1 MKAGKNTFTRTMSSS
16 LILSLLALA
25 VCGKSTASQAAGL
38 SFGAAPI
45 LAQASLGN
53 AYRPPS
59 ADQIIQ
65 MVAPV
70 ALFPD
75 KLLAQVLAA
84 GMYPEQ
90 ITAADQLLKQN
101 PSLQDAALDNV
112 ISRQAWDVS
121 VKSLTAFP
129 AVLSQLA
136 GNIRWTEALGN
147 TYANAPNDVM
157 NAVQTL
163 RLRALQSGK
172 LKSSREQRVTS
183 IPYQPPPPEYADDEA
198 YYVVEPPAQIIS
210 IDSAQPDVVYVPEY
224 NPALVY
230 GAPLPVYPS
239 YVYRPGYGSI
249 AGSIISFN
257 IGIIV
262 GSALSHHGDWGWHP
276 WGMNWGGHGPHYGHN
291 QGWRRPAVIYNNSVY
306 APRSSITIN
315 RNYDTRINTR
325 PMTPANRPDHE
336 HGTRPNY
343 GQGNAPRPGQPMT
356 RPHFSPSD
364 THPGARPPGNAGQN
378 AGQHR
383 PQRPPGN
390 GYQNTRPRSETG
402 ERLNSGGRH
411 DASPS
416 TLRSGDVQRSGVNR
430 PPEARHGAPQNS
442 QHTTRQDFRQQPHPA
457 PQMQRQQAPQ
467 HMQTER
473 RQAPSQNHSR
483 PPPQERRDNGR

>member
-1 MKAGKNTFTRTMSSS
+1 MKAGKNIFTTTMSSS
-16 LILSLLALA
+16 LICSLLALA
-25 VCGKSTASQAAGL
+25 VLGKSTESRAADLG
-38 SFGAAPI
+38 FGSAAI
-45 LAQASLGN
+45 MAQNSVGN
-53 AYRPPS
+53 TYRPPS

-112 ISRQAWDVS
+112 VSRQAWDVS

-136 GNIRWTEALGN
+136 GNIRWSAALGN

-172 LKSSREQRVTS
+172 LKSSREIRVTA
-183 IPYQPPPPEYADDEA
+183 IPYQPPPPEYANDEA
-198 YYVVEPPAQIIS
+198 YYVVAPPSQIIS

-230 GAPLPVYPS
+230 GAPLPVYPN

-276 WGMNWGGHGPHYGHN
+276 WGMNWGGHGPHYGYQ

-315 RNYDTRINTR
+315 RNYDTRITTR
-325 PMTPANRPDHE
+325 PMAPANRPPDDG
-336 HGTRPNY
+336 HGPRPNY
-343 GQGNAPRPGQPMT
+343 GNDHAPRPGQQMT
-356 RPHFSPSD
+356 RPHFSPGD
-364 THPGARPPGNAGQN
+364 MQPGARPPGNAGQ
-378 AGQHR
+378 HR
-383 PQRPPGN
+383 PERQQGN
-390 GYQNTRPRSETG
+390 PRPRSETG
-402 ERLNSGGRH
+402 ERLNSGGRR
-411 DASPS
+411 DAPPGTLSSTGRPPS
-416 TLRSGDVQRSGVNR
+416 HTERPPTLRSNDVQRSGVHR
-430 PPEARHGAPQNS
+430 PPEARHES
-442 QHTTRQDFRQQPHPA
+442 RQDF
-457 PQMQRQQAPQ
+457 RQQAPQ

-473 RQAPSQNHSR
+473 RQSPGQDRPRPAPQ
-483 PPPQERRDNGR
+483 QERRDGR